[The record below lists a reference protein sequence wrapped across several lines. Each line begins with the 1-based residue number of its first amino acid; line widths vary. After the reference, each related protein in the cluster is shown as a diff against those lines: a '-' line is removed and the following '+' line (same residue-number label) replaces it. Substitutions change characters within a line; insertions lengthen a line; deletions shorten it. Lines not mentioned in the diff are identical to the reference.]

1 MKKFAPY
8 LLILAVGLVSLTLT
22 ASDASAQSCQ
32 HLHQLSKKLIA
43 QNIEK
48 KKCKL
53 CACEKMETYVMKH
66 RVQASILSDCDCDET
81 NDIQCDDYH
90 MHANSGDGDNE
101 EWACVWSPDD
111 DSNGG
116 VILNTGDASYQSSG
130 IPNDCI
136 FDATITR
143 VIKYCKDS
151 ADDPGLAW
159 PRAGYHNGTWKI
171 TCGGN
176 RLARGR
182 LEGVE
187 GVDPSYERLYSAGGG
202 GDLAAHNPLPCGI
215 PNPGFAAGFDDCD
228 GFNCYLAGW
237 QVGCLKGGTT
247 DLFFRF
253 SCPPSGT
260 YDKDEVDNI
269 ADCEGGDLFVI
280 NDFRGKQICITP
292 TQSWKVKACYSG
304 GVSID
309 ITNLPCNQWGGN
321 WCVRLEGVISIKATN
336 CLQ

>member
-1 MKKFAPY
+1 MRKFAPY
-8 LLILAVGLVSLTLT
+8 LLVLAVGFLALALMTSN
-22 ASDASAQSCQ
+22 ASAQSCQ

-81 NDIQCDDYH
+81 NDVQCDTYH
-90 MHANSGDGDNE
+90 QHANSGDGDNE
-101 EWACVWSPDD
+101 GWACVWSPTD

-116 VILNTGDASYQSSG
+116 AIINPSDASYQSSG

-151 ADDPGLAW
+151 TDISNVGKAY

-176 RLARGR
+176 RIARGS
-182 LEGVE
+182 LQGVE
-187 GVDPSYERLYSAGGG
+187 GVDPAYNRSYSGIDRS
-202 GDLAAHNPLPCGI
+202 AHNPLPCGI
-215 PNPGFAAGFDDCD
+215 SNPRVEPSDFCHGSE
-228 GFNCYLAGW
+228 CYLAGW

-247 DLFFRF
+247 DLFYRYQ
-253 SCPPSGT
+253 CPPTGT

-269 ADCEGGDLFVI
+269 ADCAGGDLFVI

-292 TQSWKVKACYSG
+292 TESWKLKACYSG
-304 GVSID
+304 GVAID
-309 ITNLPCNQWGGN
+309 ITNLPCNQWGAN
-321 WCVRLEGVISIKATN
+321 WCVRLEGVISIKATD

>member
-1 MKKFAPY
+1 MKRFTPH
-8 LLILAVGLVSLTLT
+8 LLILAVGFLALALMTSNAT
-22 ASDASAQSCQ
+22 AQSCQ

-66 RVQASILSDCDCDET
+66 RIQASILANCDCDET
-81 NDIQCDDYH
+81 NDVQCDEYH
-90 MHANSGDGDNE
+90 AHANSGNGE
-101 EWACVWSPDD
+101 LEGWACVWSPTD

-116 VILNTGDASYQSSG
+116 AIIGVDADYQSSG
-130 IPNDCI
+130 IPNDAI

-143 VIKYCKDS
+143 VMKYCKDS
-151 ADDPGLAW
+151 TDNPGEAY

-171 TCGGN
+171 TSGGN
-176 RLARGR
+176 RIARGS
-182 LEGVE
+182 LYGVE
-187 GVDPSYERLYSAGGG
+187 GVDPSYERSYTSTART
-202 GDLAAHNPLPCGI
+202 DHNTLPCGI
-215 PNPGFAAGFDDCD
+215 SNSGITTEDFCEGSD
-228 GFNCYLAGW
+228 CYLAGW

-247 DLFFRF
+247 DLFYRF
-253 SCPPSGT
+253 QCPPTGT

-269 ADCEGGDLFVI
+269 ADCAGGDLFVI

-292 TQSWKVKACYSG
+292 TESWKIKACYSG
-304 GVSID
+304 GVAINN
-309 ITNLPCNQWGGN
+309 TLLPCNQWGNN
-321 WCVRLEGVISIKATN
+321 WCVRLEGVISIKATD

>member
-8 LLILAVGLVSLTLT
+8 LLILAVGLLSLTLT
-22 ASDASAQSCQ
+22 ASDASAQACQ
-32 HLHQLSKKLIA
+32 HMHQLSKKLIA

-53 CACEKMETYVMKH
+53 CACEKMETYVMRH
-66 RVQASILSDCDCDET
+66 RIQASILSDCDCDET
-81 NDIQCDDYH
+81 NDVQCDDYH
-90 MHANSGDGDNE
+90 GHPNSGDGDNE
-101 EWACVWSPDD
+101 LWPCVWDPVQDPNIPHPNI
-111 DSNGG
+111 DS
-116 VILNTGDASYQSSG
+116 LSMYQSSG

-151 ADDPGLAW
+151 TDPANVGKAY

-187 GVDPSYERLYSAGGG
+187 GVDPSYERTYQVRST
-202 GDLAAHNPLPCGI
+202 HEFLPCGI
-215 PNPGFAAGFDDCD
+215 ANPNINSTDFCD
-228 GFNCYLAGW
+228 GEECYLAGW

-247 DLFFRF
+247 DLFFRYQ
-253 SCPPSGT
+253 CPPTGT

-292 TQSWKVKACYSG
+292 TQSWKLKACYSG
-304 GVSID
+304 GVAID
-309 ITNLPCNQWGGN
+309 QNNLPCNQWDAN

>member
-1 MKKFAPY
+1 MKGFPSY
-8 LLILAVGLVSLTLT
+8 LLILAVGFLSLTLT

-32 HLHQLSKKLIA
+32 HIHQLSKKLIA

-66 RVQASILSDCDCDET
+66 RIQASVLSDCNCDET
-81 NDIQCDDYH
+81 NDVQCSTVH
-90 MHANSGDGDNE
+90 KHPNSGNGNLE
-101 EWACVWSPDD
+101 GWPCVWDPDLD
-111 DSNGG
+111 PNVPYLVNGM
-116 VILNTGDASYQSSG
+116 LTYQSSG

-143 VIKYCKDS
+143 VVKYCKDS
-151 ADDPGLAW
+151 TDPANVGQAY

-182 LEGVE
+182 LEGVD
-187 GVDPSYERLYSAGGG
+187 GVDPSFERPYEVAECRLTCHGTLPGGQS
-202 GDLAAHNPLPCGI
+202 
-215 PNPGFAAGFDDCD
+215 NPGIEPDVCD
-228 GFNCYLAGW
+228 GSQCYLPGW
-237 QVGCLKGGTT
+237 QVGCIKGGTT

-260 YDKDEVDNI
+260 YDKTEVDNI

-292 TQSWKVKACYSG
+292 TQSWKIKACYSG
-304 GVSID
+304 GNAID
-309 ITNLPCNQWGGN
+309 QDKLPCNQWGDQ
-321 WCVRLEGVISIKATN
+321 WSVRLEGVISIKATD

>member
-1 MKKFAPY
+1 MKGFPSY
-8 LLILAVGLVSLTLT
+8 LLILAVGLLSLTLT

-66 RVQASILSDCDCDET
+66 RVQASVLSDCDCDET
-81 NDIQCDDYH
+81 NDLQCNDF
-90 MHANSGDGDNE
+90 HAHPNSGDGDFE
-101 EWACVWSPDD
+101 GWACVWSPTDD
-111 DSNGG
+111 TNGG
-116 VILNTGDASYQSSG
+116 AIINMEEADYQSSG

-143 VIKYCKDS
+143 VVKYCKDS
-151 ADDPGLAW
+151 AGTPGRAW
-159 PRAGYHNGTWKI
+159 PRAGYHSGTWKI
-171 TCGGN
+171 RCGGN
-176 RLARGR
+176 RIARGR
-182 LEGVE
+182 LEGVD
-187 GVDPSYERLYSAGGG
+187 GVDPSYERPYGLGRL
-202 GDLAAHNPLPCGI
+202 DHDPLPGGAS
-215 PNPGFAAGFDDCD
+215 NPGIIPDSCDDL
-228 GFNCYLAGW
+228 NCYISGW
-237 QVGCLKGGTT
+237 QVGCIKGGTT

-260 YDKDEVDNI
+260 YDKTEVNNI

-292 TQSWKVKACYSG
+292 TESWKIRACYSG
-304 GVSID
+304 GNAID
-309 ITNLPCNQWGGN
+309 TNTLPCNQWGDQ
-321 WCVRLEGVISIKATN
+321 WSVRLEGVIAIKATN
-336 CLQ
+336 CFQ

>member
-1 MKKFAPY
+1 
-8 LLILAVGLVSLTLT
+8 
-22 ASDASAQSCQ
+22 
-32 HLHQLSKKLIA
+32 
-43 QNIEK
+43 
-48 KKCKL
+48 
-53 CACEKMETYVMKH
+53 METYVMKH
-66 RVQASILSDCDCDET
+66 RVQASILSDCECDET
-81 NDIQCDDYH
+81 NDIQCDEYH
-90 MHANSGDGDNE
+90 EHANSGDGDNE
-101 EWACVWSPDD
+101 EWACVWSPDA
-111 DSNGG
+111 DSNLGPS
-116 VILNTGDASYQSSG
+116 DDDYQSSG

-143 VIKYCKDS
+143 VVKYCKNSTDS
-151 ADDPGLAW
+151 PGLAN
-159 PRAGYHNGTWKI
+159 PRSGYHNGTWKI

-187 GVDPSYERLYSAGGG
+187 GVDPSFERTYGSLG
-202 GDLAAHNPLPCGI
+202 LAAHSTLPCGI
-215 PNPGFAAGFDDCD
+215 TRIFASGICNVD
-228 GFNCYLAGW
+228 LACHIPGW

-253 SCPPSGT
+253 SCPPTGT

-304 GVSID
+304 GVSINVN
-309 ITNLPCNQWGGN
+309 TLPCNQWDAN
-321 WCVRLEGVISIKATN
+321 WCVRLEGVISIKATD